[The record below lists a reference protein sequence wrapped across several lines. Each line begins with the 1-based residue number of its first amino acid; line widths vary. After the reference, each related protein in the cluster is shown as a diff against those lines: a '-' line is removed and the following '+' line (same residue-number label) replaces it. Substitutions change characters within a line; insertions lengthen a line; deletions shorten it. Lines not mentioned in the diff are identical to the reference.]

1 MNDEWTLVR
10 LTRLTPVFFFCCRG
24 YRAKVDDTLT
34 MLSISG
40 SQGPTHRR
48 LLEVPGATVAHQ
60 VLRRLPQSA
69 ELGLS
74 QNRVPPSPAAYHM
87 PYASLWNGNLQKNPF
102 QWESWWTRC
111 IAFGAFR
118 YRGKQYVCLL
128 PDARKISPRLF
139 VQLKKGR
146 LR

>member
-10 LTRLTPVFFFCCRG
+10 LTRLTPVFFFCRG

-40 SQGPTHRR
+40 SQCPTPRR

-69 ELGLS
+69 ELGELGLS
-74 QNRVPPSPAAYHM
+74 QNRVPPNPTAYHM
-87 PYASLWNGNLQKNPF
+87 PYASL
-102 QWESWWTRC
+102 
-111 IAFGAFR
+111 
-118 YRGKQYVCLL
+118 
-128 PDARKISPRLF
+128 
-139 VQLKKGR
+139 
-146 LR
+146 